1 MFTSSLEGKLDNIVS
16 AASVLTQIASHL
28 KNVQRAQKTRWNF
41 VAQKSIGTAQQ
52 RGSTF
57 NRDAESQVPAQDV
70 MGERPARI

>member
-1 MFTSSLEGKLDNIVS
+1 MFTSSLEGKLDDIVS
-16 AASVLTQIASHL
+16 ATSVLRQIGPHI
-28 KNVQRAQKTRWNF
+28 KNVQRTQKTRWNF
-41 VAQKSIGTAQQ
+41 VAQKGIGTTQQ